1 MQCPKCGREIP
12 YGTVCSCSANTPLSS
27 NPAVNVLKTIGSSPL
42 FLTAAVL
49 YSVATLISVFT
60 SIMGNSGISDYL
72 LYALYNADIDYSVLY
87 PMVSALNGASV
98 GMTLLFSVP
107 TILIAVGMWLFFC
120 HLPGQKNRKY
130 FHNGPHD
137 LQGDLHYFSGVL
149 LHFGRF
155 DPVCLDHG
163 AGRRQ
168 RLFFLQL

>member
-98 GMTLLFSVP
+98 GMTLL
-107 TILIAVGMWLFFC
+107 
-120 HLPGQKNRKY
+120 Y